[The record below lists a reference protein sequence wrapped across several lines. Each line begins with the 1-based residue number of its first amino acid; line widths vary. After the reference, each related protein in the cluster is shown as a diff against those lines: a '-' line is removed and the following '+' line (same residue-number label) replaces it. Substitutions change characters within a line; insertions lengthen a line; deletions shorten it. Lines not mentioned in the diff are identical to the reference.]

1 MIRKI
6 VIAVIAVSLL
16 VGASL
21 LLSGGGGGQGGETP
35 GPSATPS
42 PTPTGS
48 IDPLLSDLPRPP
60 ADPTTTCGLLKALSQ
75 SATDLQA
82 FSQAILDGADREGVA
97 RAADAY
103 ADATADWDALALRLV
118 SRDPGRLDSSSAGAL
133 VEGFKIANSV
143 PQTARY
149 LAEVIRGEETE
160 FSLEFVAAG
169 LARDDAYDV
178 LWAINGYREDV
189 CLAE

>member
-42 PTPTGS
+42 STPTGS
-48 IDPLLSDLPRPP
+48 IDPSLSDLPQPP
-60 ADPTTTCGLLKALSQ
+60 VDPTTTCGLLKALSQ
-75 SATDLQA
+75 SAADLQA

-118 SRDPGRLDSSSAGAL
+118 SRDPGRLDSYGAGAL
-133 VEGFKIANSV
+133 VEDFKIANSV

-149 LAEVIRGEETE
+149 LARVIRGEETE